1 MILRPYQLD
10 LACEVIAVHECMT
23 RKVLAVLPTGG
34 GKSTIIGFAALHDTG
49 NIWVIAHRQE
59 LIRQLSGTLTR
70 FDLPHGIVK
79 SGYPFDPTQRI
90 QVASIQTLVKRHHL
104 LPEPAMII
112 VDEAHHATSKSYTT
126 VTDSYPKSR
135 VLGVTAT
142 PCRLNG
148 QGLGEVFEHMV
159 LGPTTKWLTEQGF
172 LAPAKYYAPPPVVD
186 TSTLPVQA
194 GDYAKKQSDELMDK
208 PAVTGDAVS
217 HYRDLCDGQPMIV
230 FCTSVSHAKNVA
242 EEYCA
247 AGYRA
252 VSVDGKMKD
261 EDRADA
267 ITGLASGKY
276 QIVTSCEL
284 IGEGLDVPVC
294 SAIQILRP
302 TKSLGLHLQMLGRAL
317 RPMEGKTAYI
327 LDHVG
332 NVRNLGMATTERQ
345 WTLEGKVK
353 TKKAAVAG
361 LKTCTSCFVVHEPSS
376 TCPNCGFEYPKQTR
390 ALIETLGGKLVEIHE
405 TKEERSEALKQARS
419 MVELIAFAKARGY
432 KKPAFW
438 ARKVYHGRSYSGVMP
453 RI

>member
-90 QVASIQTLVKRHHL
+90 QVASIQTLVKRHHM

-112 VDEAHHATSKSYTT
+112 VDEAHHATSKSYIT

-172 LAPAKYYAPPPVVD
+172 LAPAKYYSPPPVVD

-294 SAIQILRP
+294 SAIPRTPPPDARSCASPHGRKDRLHSRPRRQRAKPRHGDDRTPVDARRESQDKESSSCGTQDMHVLLR
-302 TKSLGLHLQMLGRAL
+302 
-317 RPMEGKTAYI
+317 RPRTI
-327 LDHVG
+327 LD
-332 NVRNLGMATTERQ
+332 L
-345 WTLEGKVK
+345 
-353 TKKAAVAG
+353 
-361 LKTCTSCFVVHEPSS
+361 P
-376 TCPNCGFEYPKQTR
+376 
-390 ALIETLGGKLVEIHE
+390 
-405 TKEERSEALKQARS
+405 
-419 MVELIAFAKARGY
+419 ELRF
-432 KKPAFW
+432 
-438 ARKVYHGRSYSGVMP
+438 
-453 RI
+453 